1 VDDSD
6 DIDNNDS
13 GDDKVIADITTSDGG
28 TCAGLAIAGTVTGDD
43 DVGGGAATAD
53 ETLLLFSDS
62 DFSFG
67 GGEESSSS
75 STKATREALLQSCV
89 DGRDCLYLYEGEFQK
104 FRDTVHTDERGESV
118 QAMIDNEYR
127 QWHDVV
133 FARISRHST
142 GKKGQKVRK
151 RKAKPRPCT
160 GDCPVAG
167 LGNQVPGK
175 SKGGQKGGAV
185 TTTLVVRNS
194 KETSGTVRLGPE
206 PVQ

>member
-1 VDDSD
+1 M
-6 DIDNNDS
+6 
-13 GDDKVIADITTSDGG
+13 
-28 TCAGLAIAGTVTGDD
+28 
-43 DVGGGAATAD
+43 
-53 ETLLLFSDS
+53 LFSDS
-62 DFSFG
+62 NFSFG

-75 STKATREALLQSCV
+75 PTKATREALLQSCV
-89 DGRDCLYLYEGEFQK
+89 DGRDCLYLSEGEFQK
-104 FRDTVHTDERGESV
+104 FCDTVLTDDRGKSV

-133 FARISRHST
+133 FARISRRSS

-151 RKAKPRPCT
+151 RKAKPHPCA

-175 SKGGQKGGAV
+175 AKGSQKGGAV
-185 TTTLVVRNS
+185 TATLVVRNS
-194 KETSGTVRLGPE
+194 KERSAAVRSGPE